1 MAFGGVVLFLVP
13 LAAFLFAATTLF
25 LLVFHTKGRLVVS
38 FWGRRGGA
46 ISTRLWVLI
55 IQRFG
60 SLGLVRVVV
69 LVPVLMGMFSI
80 FDFLKES
87 LHERFNGFVKIHQ
100 NDVDYVHANQNKSFI
115 PEMKLFVKYGTK
127 NDLLLKAETIF
138 FFSRPKKKVVIVF
151 KRKSEPLHAN

>member
-100 NDVDYVHANQNKSFI
+100 NDVDYVHANQN
-115 PEMKLFVKYGTK
+115 
-127 NDLLLKAETIF
+127 
-138 FFSRPKKKVVIVF
+138 
-151 KRKSEPLHAN
+151 

>member
-25 LLVFHTKGRLVVS
+25 LLVFHTEGRLVVS

-60 SLGLVRVVV
+60 SFGLVRVVV
-69 LVPVLMGMFSI
+69 LVPVLMGMFSV

-87 LHERFNGFVKIHQ
+87 LHKRFNGFVKIHQ

-127 NDLLLKAETIF
+127 MT
-138 FFSRPKKKVVIVF
+138 FFSKLKQSSFFRYQKKGRNCFQKE
-151 KRKSEPLHAN
+151 K

>member
-25 LLVFHTKGRLVVS
+25 LLVFHTKGRLVVR
-38 FWGRRGGA
+38 FWGRRRGGA

-60 SLGLVRVVV
+60 SFGLVRVVV

-100 NDVDYVHANQNKSFI
+100 NDVDYVHANQNKSLI

-127 NDLLLKAETIF
+127 MTFFSKLKQCF
-138 FFSRPKKKVVIVF
+138 FFRDQKKVVIVF
-151 KRKSEPLHAN
+151 KRRSEPLHAN

>member
-25 LLVFHTKGRLVVS
+25 LLVFHTEGRLVVS

-69 LVPVLMGMFSI
+69 LVPVLMGMFSV

-87 LHERFNGFVKIHQ
+87 LHKRFNGFVKIHQ

-127 NDLLLKAETIF
+127 MTFFSKLKQSF
-138 FFSRPKKKVVIVF
+138 FFATKK
-151 KRKSEPLHAN
+151 RS

>member
-38 FWGRRGGA
+38 FWGRRRGGA

-138 FFSRPKKKVVIVF
+138 LFFRDQKKGRNCFQKE
-151 KRKSEPLHAN
+151 K

>member
-25 LLVFHTKGRLVVS
+25 LLVFLTKGRLVVS

-46 ISTRLWVLI
+46 ISTGLWVLI

-69 LVPVLMGMFSI
+69 LVPVLTGVFSI

-87 LHERFNGFVKIHQ
+87 FHERFNGFVKIHQ
-100 NDVDYVHANQNKSFI
+100 NDVDYVHANQN
-115 PEMKLFVKYGTK
+115 
-127 NDLLLKAETIF
+127 
-138 FFSRPKKKVVIVF
+138 
-151 KRKSEPLHAN
+151 